1 MTVRIGVDLD
11 GTLADLSAA
20 FRAIET
26 TLFGVGAAPAA
37 SVDDGDPAEIEP
49 SSDPVPDTTTDRDPL
64 RDAARRRDRI
74 WQVARATEDF
84 WTSLQPIEPDVIP
97 RLYELAVTR
106 KWDVFFLTQRPRTA
120 GDTVLRQT
128 QRWLAS
134 HGFQMPS
141 VLPLA
146 GSRGRAAAA
155 LELNFL
161 IDDLPKNCLDV
172 VADSDCRPILVVRGS
187 DEAVQRS
194 AKSNRIPVVRSVSE
208 ALDLL
213 EHPSRLSP
221 GGLRRFLE
229 TLGLR

>member
-26 TLFGVGAAPAA
+26 TLFGEATSPSA
-37 SVDDGDPAEIEP
+37 SADDREPPEIEP
-49 SSDPVPDTTTDRDPL
+49 SSDSIPEMTTDRDPL

-74 WQVARATEDF
+74 WQVARSTEDF
-84 WTSLQPIEPDVIP
+84 WMGLQPIEPDVIP
-97 RLYELAVTR
+97 RLHELALAH
-106 KWDVFFLTQRPRTA
+106 KWDIFFLTQRPRTA

-172 VADSDCRPILVVRGS
+172 VADSECQPILVVRGS
-187 DEAVQRS
+187 DEAVRRA
-194 AKSNRIPVVRSVSE
+194 AKSHRVPVVRSVSE

-213 EHPSRLSP
+213 EHPSRLSR
-221 GGLRRFLE
+221 GGIRRFLE

>member
-20 FRAIET
+20 FRTIET
-26 TLFGVGAAPAA
+26 TLFGMAADQSAPADA
-37 SVDDGDPAEIEP
+37 GEPAETQP
-49 SSDPVPDTTTDRDPL
+49 SSDPIPETTTDRNPL

-84 WTSLQPIEPDVIP
+84 WMSLQPIEPDVIR
-97 RLYELAVTR
+97 RLHELALTR

-128 QRWLAS
+128 QRWLAA
-134 HGFQMPS
+134 HGFEMPS

-172 VADSDCRPILVVRGS
+172 IADSDCRPILVVRGS

-194 AKSNRIPVVRSVSE
+194 AKSHRIPVVRSVSE

-213 EHPSRLSP
+213 EHPSRLSH
-221 GGLRRFLE
+221 GGIRRFLE
-229 TLGLR
+229 TLGLG